1 MQMPSTAPTIHM
13 ILKNEK
19 IPFDVLGHRAIYFG
33 VGIYNELED
42 APRALK
48 PAVEEATK
56 PDFAVENPLTRALAV
71 KALKKHA
78 TPNEQVLVEQIAA

>member
-1 MQMPSTAPTIHM
+1 M

-33 VGIYNELED
+33 VGIYNELDD

-56 PDFAVENPLTRALAV
+56 PDFAVENPLHALAA
-71 KALKKHA
+71 KAKKNA
-78 TPNEQVLVEQIAA
+78 TPNEQVLLEQIAA